1 MIKVSV
7 IVPVYKLPS
16 EYLRACLNSLIA
28 QTMQKSEFILV
39 ADGAPEVECSICEE
53 YASKDAR
60 FKFFKREHA
69 GVSATRNYGIEK
81 AQGEY
86 ITFVDADDWI
96 EPETCDTTYTFAKK
110 NNSDIVFCE
119 SILHENNNEKCGNFS
134 PLPISHFSKNN
145 IDDVIRA
152 TLFTESIKD
161 VSIPL
166 VACKLIKRNIII
178 DNDIRYSTDLQFSE
192 DRLFNIQCYQYCKE
206 FSYTNQFLYH
216 YRIHTSSATRKFTPN
231 AYNEYV
237 RFISFFPPC
246 IQKEFS
252 SYISH
257 EILRCFF
264 LSWSTCYM
272 HKNNN
277 LSYIKRMQ
285 ELRSIAGSIQIQE
298 AIVAKDK
305 RKTSPLIN
313 FELFLFKKKLFFPIY
328 LHGLKALIWN
338 GLK

>member
-7 IVPVYKLPS
+7 IVPVYKVPLK
-16 EYLRACLNSLIA
+16 YLRACLDSLTA
-28 QTMQKSEFILV
+28 QTLQECEFIV
-39 ADGAPEVECSICEE
+39 VSDGAPEAECAICAE
-53 YASKDAR
+53 YAGKDSR
-60 FKFFKREHA
+60 LKFFRREHA

-192 DRLFNIQCYQYCKE
+192 DRLFNIQYYQYCKE

-264 LSWSTCYM
+264 LSWLTCYM
-272 HKNNN
+272 HKENN
-277 LSYIKRMQ
+277 SPYAKRMH
-285 ELRSIAGSIQIQE
+285 ELCDIARSSQIQN
-298 AIVAKDK
+298 AIAACDK
-305 RKTSPLIN
+305 TKISPLIK
-313 FELFLFKKKLFFPIY
+313 FELFFFKRNLFFPIY
-328 LHGLKALIWN
+328 LHGLKALIRN